1 MFLTCN
7 LEHGWKDN
15 VLNKLTKLIQAGQK
29 PEVKRTGGE
38 NTVLKL
44 LHGQY
49 VKGNLKIAP
58 NGLITV
64 SGNDESG
71 IPRNQVV
78 VPSKL
83 FPGLLSALHHKLQH
97 PTKYQMGKLVGRYF
111 YCPGATALIAECV
124 DNCLTCLSLKSL
136 PPAILSETSTQ
147 SEVFGTRFSMDVMKR
162 NGQTILF
169 MVELLTQFCWICIL
183 ENERAETIKD
193 AVLRILIPYIHHQG
207 ATIRCDGAPSF
218 QSLNN
223 QTQSSS
229 DVLAEFNVVFE
240 LGQSLH
246 VNKNPYAECVIKE
259 GHAAINRIDNPF
271 ILGSEEMAK
280 IARQIN
286 FKIRESGFS
295 SWELLCRR
303 SLLNGE
309 VIVKS
314 DSELADNKLAKKL
327 NSHNPPACPKSSIEI
342 GDLVMIN
349 GSKTKLKPRDTH
361 IVQDVV
367 DVNGSSWAEMYK
379 MGDKMTNRP
388 HLVKT
393 EDLTVLPGKR
403 KAAVKARQAI
413 KDLVSCVMS
422 VGDSPTH
429 AWDYKK
435 LAIQGPMGPE
445 TLALFG

>member
-1 MFLTCN
+1 M
-7 LEHGWKDN
+7 
-15 VLNKLTKLIQAGQK
+15 
-29 PEVKRTGGE
+29 
-38 NTVLKL
+38 
-44 LHGQY
+44 
-49 VKGNLKIAP
+49 
-58 NGLITV
+58 
-64 SGNDESG
+64 
-71 IPRNQVV
+71 
-78 VPSKL
+78 
-83 FPGLLSALHHKLQH
+83 
-97 PTKYQMGKLVGRYF
+97 
-111 YCPGATALIAECV
+111 
-124 DNCLTCLSLKSL
+124 
-136 PPAILSETSTQ
+136 
-147 SEVFGTRFSMDVMKR
+147 
-162 NGQTILF
+162 
-169 MVELLTQFCWICIL
+169 
-183 ENERAETIKD
+183 
-193 AVLRILIPYIHHQG
+193 
-207 ATIRCDGAPSF
+207 
-218 QSLNN
+218 
-223 QTQSSS
+223 
-229 DVLAEFNVVFE
+229 
-240 LGQSLH
+240 
-246 VNKNPYAECVIKE
+246 NKNPYAECVIKE

-327 NSHNPPACPKSSIEI
+327 NSHNPPACPKSSIKI

-361 IVQDVV
+361 IVQDIV

-422 VGDSPTH
+422 VGDLPTH

>member
-1 MFLTCN
+1 MHHCDNLPTVMAYARLKQGKFSTSARIAAFLTTVNEYDVQLVHTAGKDLPLTDYVSRHPMVCEEKRCQTCN
-7 LEHGWKDN
+7 FVKEQVDIGNTLVNKVTVEDILQGKFSVPYLQPRTWVALQKKDN
-15 VLNKLTKLIQAGQK
+15 VLNELIKLIQAGQK
-29 PEVKRTGGE
+29 PEVKRTRGE

-124 DNCLTCLSLKSL
+124 DNCHTCLSLKSL

-193 AVLRILIPYIHHQG
+193 AVLRILIPYIHQQG
-207 ATIRCDGAPSF
+207 ATMRCDGAPSF

-229 DVLAEFNVVFE
+229 DVLAEFNVGFE
-240 LGQSLH
+240 LG
-246 VNKNPYAECVIKE
+246 
-259 GHAAINRIDNPF
+259 
-271 ILGSEEMAK
+271 
-280 IARQIN
+280 
-286 FKIRESGFS
+286 
-295 SWELLCRR
+295 
-303 SLLNGE
+303 
-309 VIVKS
+309 
-314 DSELADNKLAKKL
+314 
-327 NSHNPPACPKSSIEI
+327 
-342 GDLVMIN
+342 
-349 GSKTKLKPRDTH
+349 
-361 IVQDVV
+361 
-367 DVNGSSWAEMYK
+367 
-379 MGDKMTNRP
+379 
-388 HLVKT
+388 
-393 EDLTVLPGKR
+393 
-403 KAAVKARQAI
+403 
-413 KDLVSCVMS
+413 
-422 VGDSPTH
+422 
-429 AWDYKK
+429 
-435 LAIQGPMGPE
+435 
-445 TLALFG
+445 